1 MQWARMTMAKEYIVT
16 WCPAGAEETFL
27 TRVDGDLELTI
38 DQIMEIACAV
48 EEVDPEWGYDIYSII
63 RVDNVTVIR

>member
-1 MQWARMTMAKEYIVT
+1 MQWTRMTMAKEYIVT
-16 WCPAGAEETFL
+16 WYSAGADATFL
-27 TRVDGDLELTI
+27 TTVDGDLELTT

-63 RVDNVTVIR
+63 RADNVAVIV